1 MSYEKCFEPI
11 SRLELL
17 YFYNMD
23 IQSTKIELAKLILS
37 IDNPSLI
44 AKIKELLTTESS
56 DFWHTLSETEKQE
69 IIFGIDQLDKGQ
81 RISFEEF
88 LSKVS

>member
-1 MSYEKCFEPI
+1 
-11 SRLELL
+11 
-17 YFYNMD
+17 MD
-23 IQSTKIELAKLILS
+23 IQTAKIELAKLILS
-37 IDNPSLI
+37 IDSPSLI
-44 AKIKELLTTESS
+44 AKIRELLTKESS

-69 IIFGIDQLDKGQ
+69 IIFGVNQLDKGQ

>member
-1 MSYEKCFEPI
+1 
-11 SRLELL
+11 
-17 YFYNMD
+17 MD
-23 IQSTKIELAKLILS
+23 LQTAKIELAKLILS
-37 IDNPSLI
+37 IDSPSLI
-44 AKIKELLTTESS
+44 AKIKELLTKESS
-56 DFWHTLSETEKQE
+56 DFWHTLSESEKQE

>member
-1 MSYEKCFEPI
+1 M
-11 SRLELL
+11 L
-17 YFYNMD
+17 YFYIMD
-23 IQSTKIELAKLILS
+23 IQTAKIELAKLILS
-37 IDNPSLI
+37 IDSPSLI
-44 AKIKELLTTESS
+44 AKIRELLTKESS

-69 IIFGIDQLDKGQ
+69 IIFGVNQLDKGQ

>member
-1 MSYEKCFEPI
+1 
-11 SRLELL
+11 
-17 YFYNMD
+17 MD
-23 IQSTKIELAKLILS
+23 IQTAKIELAKLILS
-37 IDNPSLI
+37 IDSPSLI
-44 AKIKELLTTESS
+44 AKIKELLTKESG